1 MMNLSLQK
9 IKHARANFLWS
20 QLAIS
25 TMKSVSLGIIDWLHL
40 IVPFYISIYVFVEAF
55 HIGTKDVKCVFL
67 LSINIYKTDEKLQL
81 CSDVQA
87 P

>member
-1 MMNLSLQK
+1 M
-9 IKHARANFLWS
+9 
-20 QLAIS
+20 
-25 TMKSVSLGIIDWLHL
+25 DWLHL

-67 LSINIYKTDEKLQL
+67 LNINIYNTDEKLQL

-87 P
+87 PWIFSCAVRTLYVIYWKGQIIP